1 MSIMRYGPIQQAAK
15 QLGSSHLRITQR
27 GREGEKEERERGM
40 AWSGE
45 QKGKRKKFGAS
56 NVYGFA
62 PYEKEQYSLSRLV
75 ARTFLAHQMP
85 LQIRIE
91 SSLRELL
98 GS

>member
-1 MSIMRYGPIQQAAK
+1 M
-15 QLGSSHLRITQR
+15 
-27 GREGEKEERERGM
+27 EGAEFHYLTRFMIAR
-40 AWSGE
+40 WSGE